1 MSRYVRSRPT
11 AVAVVIGAMTA
22 AVALAGCGAGQ
33 ITQTDTQVASVN
45 GANVRVG
52 SISVRDATI
61 EFSDVAKGDMVYPR
75 GGSAPLQMSIVNAGP
90 QGDRLVSVTSPV
102 ATSVQIVGPA
112 EIPAGHVLLIEGGPA
127 APAGPAAPGGPAS
140 GAPGA
145 PAAPGGAAPTTAGG
159 PTPSGAAVPSGT
171 ATPGGTAVP
180 APTTAP
186 GRPAATTAA
195 APPPAPPAAP
205 GSAREASIVLT
216 GLREDIQA
224 GPTYPVTFTFER
236 GGVLQFNVPVENP
249 TGPRDASAE

>member
-1 MSRYVRSRPT
+1 VSRYVRSRPT

-45 GANVRVG
+45 GANVRGG

-61 EFSDVAKGDMVYPR
+61 EFSDVAEGATIYPR

-102 ATSVQIVGPA
+102 AASVQIIGPS
-112 EIPAGHVLLIEGGPA
+112 EIPAGHVLLIEGGPT
-127 APAGPAAPGGPAS
+127 APAGPAAPG
-140 GAPGA
+140 
-145 PAAPGGAAPTTAGG
+145 APTTPGG
-159 PTPSGAAVPSGT
+159 PTPSGTATPPSGT
-171 ATPGGTAVP
+171 AAPGGTAVP
-180 APTTAP
+180 ASTTAA
-186 GRPAATTAA
+186 GRPAATTQA

-224 GPTYPVTFTFER
+224 GPTYPVTLTFER
-236 GGVLQFNVPVENP
+236 GGVLHFNVPVENP